1 MPSASRRALI
11 VYRKDLGMGKRAGP
25 TSDEIVE
32 AVLEA
37 SIPAPSGPPLSC
49 SQCEFKLDPRH
60 FSSNQLKKKE
70 KRRCSECLR
79 PGSGPVRPQKRPAV
93 LPGNSAVL
101 TQLPA
106 ALFETI
112 CDMFYDYDP
121 VARASSNYRAEADT
135 SSKADPQLINERAA
149 GLWVAGLLSCASREA
164 ARMVGDWAD
173 GMVSK
178 RKIFIEQDARMA
190 MARAVL
196 RQSSTAG
203 GRLFVQQKRGLGTLR
218 AYDDLIRE
226 SADAIQL
233 QKGNEAALERF
244 VLMVLDTDHPHSCI
258 GSYKFEASRVTAEN
272 IGAAVFLHVDRE
284 DRLQPRRQKTKTHH
298 LRLFCPLASTRN
310 NQIEWQL
317 DLQPNTPCSL
327 ENDIVR
333 AIDCSGHHDWYEE
346 QRANFQDELSL
357 GEFSTDCG
365 FHDPTSSGLL
375 VDLCLEPVTRLSTPA
390 EASRA
395 VWEVVAHADATV
407 YGAFVRKP
415 GANRFIGE
423 TVDDAECFFM
433 VDKMLLQGLLESPSA
448 RLRDEI
454 GCADNAKKRLRRL
467 RYLRGSLGW
476 IESDGS
482 ESESDGSESVKFPG

>member
-1 MPSASRRALI
+1 
-11 VYRKDLGMGKRAGP
+11 MGKRAGP
-25 TSDEIVE
+25 TSDEIAE

-37 SIPAPSGPPLSC
+37 SIPAPRGPPLSC

-60 FSSNQLKKKE
+60 FSSSQLKKKE

-79 PGSGPVRPQKRPAV
+79 PGSGLARPQKRPAV

-121 VARASSNYRAEADT
+121 VARASSNYRAEADA

-203 GRLFVQQKRGLGTLR
+203 GCLFVEQKRGLGTLR

-233 QKGNEAALERF
+233 RAGNEAALERF
-244 VLMVLDTDHPHSCI
+244 VLMVLDEDHPKSCI
-258 GSYKFEASRVTAEN
+258 GAHKFEASRVIAES
-272 IGAAVFLHVDRE
+272 IGAAVFLHVDRK

-327 ENDIVR
+327 ENDVVR
-333 AIDCSGHHDWYEE
+333 AIDCSGEHDWYQE
-346 QRANFQDELSL
+346 QRDNFQDELSL
-357 GEFSTDCG
+357 GEFSMDCG
-365 FHDPTSSGLL
+365 FCEPSGLH
-375 VDLCLEPVTRLSTPA
+375 VNLCLEPVTRLSTPP

-407 YGAFVRKP
+407 YGAFVTKR
-415 GANRFIGE
+415 GAVGAQTRFIGE

-467 RYLRGSLGW
+467 RYHRDYLGMYHQY
-476 IESDGS
+476 
-482 ESESDGSESVKFPG
+482 

>member
-1 MPSASRRALI
+1 
-11 VYRKDLGMGKRAGP
+11 MGKRAGP
-25 TSDEIVE
+25 TSDEIAE

-37 SIPAPSGPPLSC
+37 SIPAPRGPPLSC

-60 FSSNQLKKKE
+60 FSSSQLKKKE

-79 PGSGPVRPQKRPAV
+79 PGSGLARPQKRPAV

-121 VARASSNYRAEADT
+121 VARASSNYRAEADA

-203 GRLFVQQKRGLGTLR
+203 GCLFVEQKRGLGTLR

-233 QKGNEAALERF
+233 RAGNEAALERF
-244 VLMVLDTDHPHSCI
+244 VLMVLDTDHPHSCY
-258 GSYKFEASRVTAEN
+258 GTYKFEASRVTAEN
-272 IGAAVFLHVDRE
+272 IGAAVFLHVDRK

-327 ENDIVR
+327 ENDVVR
-333 AIDCSGHHDWYEE
+333 AIDCSGEHDWYQE
-346 QRANFQDELSL
+346 QRDNFQDELSL
-357 GEFSTDCG
+357 GEFSMDCG
-365 FHDPTSSGLL
+365 FL
-375 VDLCLEPVTRLSTPA
+375 
-390 EASRA
+390 
-395 VWEVVAHADATV
+395 
-407 YGAFVRKP
+407 
-415 GANRFIGE
+415 
-423 TVDDAECFFM
+423 
-433 VDKMLLQGLLESPSA
+433 
-448 RLRDEI
+448 
-454 GCADNAKKRLRRL
+454 
-467 RYLRGSLGW
+467 
-476 IESDGS
+476 
-482 ESESDGSESVKFPG
+482 

>member
-1 MPSASRRALI
+1 M
-11 VYRKDLGMGKRAGP
+11 GMGKRAGP

-60 FSSNQLKKKE
+60 FSSSQLKKKE

-79 PGSGPVRPQKRPAV
+79 PGSGPARPQKRPAV

-121 VARASSNYRAEADT
+121 VARASSNYRAEADA

-203 GRLFVQQKRGLGTLR
+203 GCLFVEQKRGLGTLR

-233 QKGNEAALERF
+233 RAGNEAALERF
-244 VLMVLDTDHPHSCI
+244 VLMVLDTDHPHSCY
-258 GSYKFEASRVTAEN
+258 GTYKFEASRVTAEN
-272 IGAAVFLHVDRE
+272 IGAAVFLHVDRK
-284 DRLQPRRQKTKTHH
+284 DRLQPRRQKTKTHAPPAPLLPVGEH
-298 LRLFCPLASTRN
+298 AEQSDRVAARSPTKHALFT
-310 NQIEWQL
+310 
-317 DLQPNTPCSL
+317 
-327 ENDIVR
+327 
-333 AIDCSGHHDWYEE
+333 
-346 QRANFQDELSL
+346 
-357 GEFSTDCG
+357 GE
-365 FHDPTSSGLL
+365 
-375 VDLCLEPVTRLSTPA
+375 
-390 EASRA
+390 
-395 VWEVVAHADATV
+395 
-407 YGAFVRKP
+407 
-415 GANRFIGE
+415 
-423 TVDDAECFFM
+423 
-433 VDKMLLQGLLESPSA
+433 
-448 RLRDEI
+448 
-454 GCADNAKKRLRRL
+454 
-467 RYLRGSLGW
+467 
-476 IESDGS
+476 
-482 ESESDGSESVKFPG
+482 